1 MSHPRSLPYLL
12 AAAMLALA
20 SLPGTALAEPPAG
33 EHTQDPD
40 LVRARKLFYQGR
52 KLFDLRRF
60 DQALEKYEAA
70 FEAKPIPDFL
80 FNIGQCH
87 RNLGNYDE
95 AIFSF
100 RRYLQ
105 LVPDADRR
113 PQIEALIAE
122 LQKDKKRAEE
132 KARSAKLLGPPVEQ
146 PGRAPSRPIY
156 KKWWFWTGVA
166 VVAVAA
172 GATSVA
178 LSSGGGGGGLPT
190 TDLGNVDFGK

>member
-1 MSHPRSLPYLL
+1 MRHPHSLPYLL
-12 AAAMLALA
+12 AVALLAFA
-20 SLPGTALAEPPAG
+20 SLPGTAHAQPKPGNQA
-33 EHTQDPD
+33 TDPD
-40 LVRARKLFYQGR
+40 LARARKLFYEGR

-60 DQALEKYEAA
+60 QQALEKYEAA

-122 LQKDKKRAEE
+122 LQQQKKRAEE
-132 KARSAKLLGPPVEQ
+132 KARSAKLLGTPVEQ
-146 PGRAPSRPIY
+146 PGHPPSRPIY

-172 GATSVA
+172 GATTVA
-178 LSSGGGGGGLPT
+178 LSGGGGGGLPS

>member
-12 AAAMLALA
+12 VAAMLAFA
-20 SLPGTALAEPPAG
+20 SVPGTARAEQPAG
-33 EHTQDPD
+33 DHTADPD
-40 LVRARKLFYQGR
+40 LTRARKLFYEGR

-60 DQALEKYEAA
+60 QQALDKYEAA
-70 FEAKPIPDFL
+70 FEAKPIPEFL

-105 LVPDADRR
+105 LVPDAERR
-113 PQIEALIAE
+113 PQIEALIAD
-122 LQKDKKRAEE
+122 LKKKKKKAEDD
-132 KARSAKLLGPPVEQ
+132 ARNAALVGTPVER
-146 PGRAPSRPIY
+146 PGHPPSRPIY
-156 KKWWFWTGVA
+156 KKWWFWTGLA

-172 GATSVA
+172 GATTVA
-178 LSSGGGGGGLPT
+178 LSGGGGGGGLPT
-190 TDLGNVDFGK
+190 TDLGNVDFGQ